1 MKFCKDCKYYEK
13 SHINTVAL
21 NLDRCLYD
29 PKLDMVTGV
38 GTPRYCDM
46 QRKNIYVF
54 NPCGPEAKFFEPIAE
69 SSPEL
74 VDSQRE
80 VRHNSTFIEQFV
92 KFFKRI

>member
-13 SHINTVAL
+13 SHTNIVAL
-21 NLDRCLYD
+21 NLDRCLYA
-29 PKLDMVTGV
+29 PKLDMVSRV

-54 NPCGPEAKFFEPIAE
+54 NPWGPEAKFFEPIAE

-74 VDSQRE
+74 VDKAWE
-80 VRHNSTFIEQFV
+80 VSHNPTFIEQV
-92 KFFKRI
+92 VQFFKRS